1 MVRSFGFNPLQTT
14 RSKINH
20 ISKAVIRRHFQ
31 KIALIRFPQSERFKQ
46 FCQGELSFSFA
57 KVNCD
62 ARQHFSRLFLFSRA
76 INIFSFPCCYV
87 IKELVHDLA
96 VHLSS
101 YGCTWEVWR
110 ALRKLGCY
118 WLSPRATLTLPS
130 CSPNFPRAYT
140 TR

>member
-1 MVRSFGFNPLQTT
+1 MF
-14 RSKINH
+14 
-20 ISKAVIRRHFQ
+20 KAVIRRHFQ
-31 KIALIRFPQSERFKQ
+31 KIVLVLFPQSERFQQ

-62 ARQHFSRLFLFSRA
+62 ARLHFSRLFSFSHA
-76 INIFSFPCCYV
+76 IHIFFPCCYV

-110 ALRKLGCY
+110 ALVKLELLEAIASSNSYASLVLSKLPGCIHN
-118 WLSPRATLTLPS
+118 SIDAR
-130 CSPNFPRAYT
+130 
-140 TR
+140 

>member
-1 MVRSFGFNPLQTT
+1 MVSIRFKQCLGTL
-14 RSKINH
+14 SKINH

-31 KIALIRFPQSERFKQ
+31 KIVLVSFPQSEQFKQ

-57 KVNCD
+57 KVNCGC
-62 ARQHFSRLFLFSRA
+62 ARQHSWRLFLFSHA

-101 YGCTWEVWR
+101 YGCTQEVWR
-110 ALRKLGCY
+110 ARGKRK
-118 WLSPRATLTLPS
+118 S
-130 CSPNFPRAYT
+130 CSR
-140 TR
+140 R